1 MSTILV
7 TGGSGFIGSHTI
19 LQLLADGHA
28 VFNLNRESEV
38 HALLKQGGPSRA
50 TGSNSLPPIFT
61 TRAYRQGKIVPLPGE
76 RYTPNVRKPT
86 VDIGKQIAYIPL

>member
-1 MSTILV
+1 
-7 TGGSGFIGSHTI
+7 
-19 LQLLADGHA
+19 
-28 VFNLNRESEV
+28 
-38 HALLKQGGPSRA
+38 
-50 TGSNSLPPIFT
+50 LPPIFT